1 MTAKLSPI
9 ERNILSKL
17 TVKEL
22 QFFSKIAHDKDFAT
36 FIKITETLVDYE
48 KNDVFKMND
57 ADPDLGTKKAY
68 ARGRAGGY
76 TQMGRLIMASSEE
89 IERREEELEK
99 RKEEKKNA

>member
-76 TQMGRLIMASSEE
+76 TQMGRLIMASA
-89 IERREEELEK
+89 K
-99 RKEEKKNA
+99 GKKAAKEYAKKLKKGGK